1 MGNLEQADSPE
12 SKATGSPAEDAV
24 EIEIPEGVPP
34 ETRGS
39 KQFAL
44 FAFIA
49 IFVAILGSAVLYL
62 ASRRSDG
69 GAPEQSKP
77 VHAAQQ
83 QNASAP
89 KPVEP
94 VVVPPPQPS
103 PAVAS
108 STSPPEPVRAPEPVK
123 QPEAAAVAPTPVPQ
137 AGRWYLQVGSLEKGV
152 ADIMSQGLRIKGI
165 PAVVAPGVTPIV
177 SRILAGPFDDSA
189 QMAAAEKQLR
199 EMGFQPFPRKFDA
212 AELREPPPQTAQQA
226 PSSPEGVPTKPD
238 VRR

>member
-62 ASRRSDG
+62 ASRRSG
-69 GAPEQSKP
+69 GGVPEHVQP
-77 VHAAQQ
+77 VQTAQQ
-83 QNASAP
+83 QNVSAP

-94 VVVPPPQPS
+94 VVVPPPQPA

-108 STSPPEPVRAPEPVK
+108 STAPPEPIRAPEPVK
-123 QPEAAAVAPTPVPQ
+123 QPEAAAAPAPVPQ

-152 ADIMSQGLRIKGI
+152 AEIMSQGLRIKGI

-177 SRILAGPFDDSA
+177 SRILAGPFDDST

-226 PSSPEGVPTKPD
+226 PGSPEAVPTKPD